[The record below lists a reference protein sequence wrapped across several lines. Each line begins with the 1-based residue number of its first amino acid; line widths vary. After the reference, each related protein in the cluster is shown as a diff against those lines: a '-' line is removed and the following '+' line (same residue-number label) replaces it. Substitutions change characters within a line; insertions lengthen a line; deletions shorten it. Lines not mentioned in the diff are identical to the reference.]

1 MSKMKAV
8 GMFVFAGSA
17 TIGTMNTGLFDV
29 DRVLEITDE
38 IIEQNAKH
46 FIHNYPDIPVVV
58 PSKWENDEYLYNLGK
73 QEVDLLLGNPPCS
86 SLSQINRNASV
97 DGPANVH
104 FYRVFNAVSKIRP
117 KVFLLENAPTT
128 IKLGYPILKDMINQL
143 GEHYRFTIIRDRGA
157 NHGVSMQRTRT
168 FIIGW
173 RRDYF
178 KHMPILEM
186 NKKSMTTA
194 WDAIGRF
201 EGYEVGDESV
211 VSHRLVPE
219 RHDAILEQFFGD
231 VQQGC
236 SIREHICR
244 HWDEYVD
251 KLDDKTVKSFATIK
265 RKFDAGQNYWDKSPR
280 RVHPHATFPS
290 MSSVANFIHPTKD
303 RPLTV
308 REYAAIMNYPDNFEF
323 VEDAKVPVV
332 QAIAQGVPANFF
344 EYIANEVG
352 QALLGNRAILPTDDT
367 VVVFQN
373 HINGLYRMYNLDEIQ
388 EATCFEVS
396 KKDAKVG
403 NLLK

>member
-1 MSKMKAV
+1 MKAV
-8 GMFVFAGSA
+8 GNFIFAGSA
-17 TIGTMNTGLFDV
+17 TIGVMNTGLFEV
-29 DRVLEITDE
+29 DRILEITDE
-38 IIEQNAKH
+38 IVEQNAKH
-46 FIHNYPDIPVVV
+46 FIHNYPNIPVVI
-58 PSKWENDEYLYNLGK
+58 PSEWEVEGYREKLREMNI
-73 QEVDLLLGNPPCS
+73 DLLYGNPPCS
-86 SLSQINRNASV
+86 GLSQINRNASLEY
-97 DGPANVH
+97 DSNKH
-104 FYRVFNAVSKIRP
+104 FYRTFDNIMAIKP
-117 KVFLLENAPTT
+117 KTFLLENAPTT
-128 IKLGYPILKDMINQL
+128 IKLGYPILKDMFNQL
-143 GEHYRFTIIRDRGA
+143 SEHYRFTIIRDRGA
-157 NHGVSMQRTRT
+157 HHGVSMQRTRT

-173 RRDYF
+173 RRDVF

-186 NKKSMTTA
+186 NKQSMTTA

-201 EGYEVGDESV
+201 ADHEVGSESI

-219 RHDAILEQFFGD
+219 RHDVNLEQFFGD

-244 HWDEYVD
+244 YWEQYED
-251 KLDDKTVKSFATIK
+251 KLDEKTIKSFATIK

-280 RVHPHATFPS
+280 RVHPDATFPS

-308 REYAAIMNYPDNFEF
+308 REYAAIMNYPDDFEF

-344 EYIANEVG
+344 NYIANEVG

-373 HINGLYRMYNLDEIQ
+373 HISGLYRMYNLDEIQ

>member
-1 MSKMKAV
+1 MKAI
-8 GMFVFAGSA
+8 GNFIFAGSA
-17 TIGTMNTGLFDV
+17 TIGVMNTGLFEI

-38 IIEQNAKH
+38 IVEQNAKH
-46 FIHNYPDIPVVV
+46 FIHNYPEIPVVV
-58 PSKWENDEYLYNLGK
+58 PSEWEVEGYREQLRNLNI
-73 QEVDLLLGNPPCS
+73 DLLYGNPPCS
-86 SLSQINRNASV
+86 GLSQLSRNASLESSV
-97 DGPANVH
+97 NKH
-104 FYRVFNAVSKIRP
+104 FYRTFDNIMAIRP

-280 RVHPHATFPS
+280 RVHPQATFPS

-403 NLLK
+403 YLLK

>member
-1 MSKMKAV
+1 MKAI
-8 GMFVFAGSA
+8 GNFIFAGSA
-17 TIGTMNTGLFDV
+17 TIGVMNTGLFEI

-38 IIEQNAKH
+38 IVEQNAKH
-46 FIHNYPDIPVVV
+46 FIHNYPEIPVVV
-58 PSKWENDEYLYNLGK
+58 PSEWEAEGYREQLRNLNI
-73 QEVDLLLGNPPCS
+73 DLLYGNPPCS
-86 SLSQINRNASV
+86 GLSQINRNASLEY
-97 DGPANVH
+97 DSNKH
-104 FYRVFNAVSKIRP
+104 FYRTFDNIMAIRP

-143 GEHYRFTIIRDRGA
+143 SEHYRFTIVRDRGA

-186 NKKSMTTA
+186 NKKPMTTA

-201 EGYEVGDESV
+201 EGYEVGDKSV

-280 RVHPHATFPS
+280 RVHPQATFPS